1 MIGHR
6 AWAIPGGHIP
16 AQSTGPEPEMTSHDL
31 LCVLNA
37 EERDANV
44 DVTVFYSDREPVGPY
59 RLTVPARR
67 VRHLRFN
74 DLIDPEAIPLD
85 APYAA
90 LVTADVPIVVQ
101 YLRQDTR
108 QQANALLGMIAFPVP
123 G

>member
-1 MIGHR
+1 
-6 AWAIPGGHIP
+6 
-16 AQSTGPEPEMTSHDL
+16 MTSHDL